1 MEAGGGQNK
10 TVGHW
15 QFEVEGKFGCRQC
28 QVGVYIHHSA
38 LLHGCHANPGYLLA
52 PLLKT
57 AFENFIEGDDGDDQV
72 YLIGN
77 RPGEIIG
84 VGSIGKI
91 FRNCSLSAGKLPIGA
106 G

>member
-1 MEAGGGQNK
+1 
-10 TVGHW
+10 
-15 QFEVEGKFGCRQC
+15 
-28 QVGVYIHHSA
+28 
-38 LLHGCHANPGYLLA
+38 
-52 PLLKT
+52 LLKT